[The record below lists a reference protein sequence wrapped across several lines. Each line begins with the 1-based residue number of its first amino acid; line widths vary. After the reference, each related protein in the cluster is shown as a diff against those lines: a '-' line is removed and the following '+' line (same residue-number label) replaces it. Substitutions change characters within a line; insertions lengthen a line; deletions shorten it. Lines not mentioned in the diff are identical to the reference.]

1 MTKTILFDFWGTLV
15 EQGVWSP
22 VKQVRNVLG
31 IGMPF
36 AEYITRMETAFM
48 TQSFPSLKEGFENV
62 FFEFGLSPQEEKIEN
77 LIGMW
82 NKSWM
87 LAEPYPETKEV
98 LKKLRENH
106 KLILVCNADNF
117 SVNQVLDKF
126 GLRELF
132 DNIFFS
138 YELGL
143 IKTNK
148 LFFQTILKQLNLTP
162 EECILVGDSIQS
174 DIIPGRRADL
184 EVVLVDRKNHRDFHP
199 KIKSLE
205 DLEKIIS

>member
-1 MTKTILFDFWGTLV
+1 MVKAILFDFWGTLV

-22 VKQVRNVLG
+22 VKQVKNILG

-36 AEYITRMETAFM
+36 PEYITRMETAFM
-48 TQSFPSLKEGFENV
+48 TQEFPSLKEGFENLCL
-62 FFEFGLSPQEEKIEN
+62 EFGLTPQPEKIEE
-77 LIGMW
+77 LIGLW

-87 LAEPYPETKEV
+87 LAEPYTETLEV

-106 KLILVCNADNF
+106 QLILICNADGF

-126 GLRELF
+126 GLRCVF
-132 DNIFFS
+132 DRIFFS

-143 IKTNK
+143 IKTDK
-148 LFFQTILKQLNLTP
+148 LFMKNVLNHLSLNP
-162 EECILVGDSIQS
+162 EDCLLVGDSIQS

-184 EVVLVDRKNHRDFHP
+184 DVVLVDRRNNRNFHP
-199 KIKSLE
+199 KIKNLN
-205 DLEKIIS
+205 DLGKLL

>member
-1 MTKTILFDFWGTLV
+1 MVKAILFDFWGTLV

-22 VKQVRNVLG
+22 VKQVRNILG

-36 AEYITRMETAFM
+36 SEYITRMESSFM
-48 TQSFPSLKEGFENV
+48 TREFPSLKDGFENMC
-62 FFEFGLSPQEEKIEN
+62 FEFGLSPQEKKTED
-77 LIGMW
+77 LIGLW

-87 LAEPYPETKEV
+87 LAEPYPETIES

-106 KLILVCNADNF
+106 KLVLFCNADNF

-126 GLRELF
+126 GLREIF
-132 DNIFFS
+132 DHIFFS

-143 IKTNK
+143 IKTDN
-148 LFFQTILKQLNLTP
+148 LFFKTVLNKIGLEP
-162 EECILVGDSIQS
+162 ADCILVGDSIQS

-184 EVVLVDRKNHRDFHP
+184 DVILVDRKNNRDFHP
-199 KIKSLE
+199 KIKTLT
-205 DLEKIIS
+205 DLEKLI